1 MNQSK
6 VANNMSTVNKK
17 QKNQNEKLNI
27 KIVIATHKKYRMPED
42 DIYIPLHVGAE
53 GRTPLGY
60 QGDNIGD
67 NISIMNPHFCELTGM
82 YWMWKNLKADYLGL
96 VHYRRHFCFRKKGA
110 SKGVDGDVSKWT
122 SLLSSKEA
130 QVLCR
135 QYDAIV
141 PFKRKYVI
149 ESLESHYA
157 HTHYKEHLEKTR
169 EIITKRYPQ
178 YLDNYDRVL
187 KQKSGYMF
195 NMFLMR
201 SDLVDE
207 YCAFL
212 FFFFFDLDKNVD
224 TSNYSAFQARYPG
237 RVGEILF
244 NVWLDKKVRDGQDTK
259 AQSLKVK
266 EIKHIHMESINW
278 WNKGMAFL
286 KAKFFGKRY
295 EHGF

>member
-1 MNQSK
+1 MNQFKS
-6 VANNMSTVNKK
+6 ANSIPTADNNPKISNG
-17 QKNQNEKLNI
+17 KLII
-27 KIVIATHKKYRMPED
+27 KIIIATHKKYRMPED
-42 DIYIPLHVGAE
+42 DIYLPLHVGAE
-53 GRTPLGY
+53 GKASLGY

-67 NISIMNPHFCELTGM
+67 NISAMNPYFCELTGM

-96 VHYRRHFCFRKKGA
+96 AHYRRHFCFRKKRASNGA
-110 SKGVDGDVSKWT
+110 DGDESKWA
-122 SLLSSKEA
+122 SVLSSKEA

-135 QYDAIV
+135 QYDVIV
-141 PFKRKYVI
+141 PSKRKYVI

-157 HTHYKEHLEKTR
+157 HTHYKEHMDKTR
-169 EIITKRYPQ
+169 DIIAEQYPQ
-178 YLDNYDRVL
+178 YLDSYDRVL

-195 NMFLMR
+195 NMFLAR

-212 FFFFFDLDKNVD
+212 FDVLFKLDRRID
-224 TSNYSAFQARYPG
+224 TSDYSAFQARYPG

-244 NVWLDKKVRDGQDTK
+244 NVWLDKKVRDDQDAK

-266 EIKHIHMESINW
+266 EIKCTHMEPINW
-278 WNKGMAFL
+278 QIKGTAFL